1 MFNYTVRRIL
11 QLIPVLIGVT
21 FITFI
26 MFLAVPGN
34 AVRLALGNHPDPV
47 VEARITHQLGLD
59 KPWLVRYGDYLWK
72 AVQGDLGNSIKT
84 GEPVTK
90 IIGDRFTA
98 TLRLA
103 LAAIIFAIII
113 GVPAGI
119 ISATRQYS
127 FADNFFMLLSLF
139 GVSMP
144 IFVLGLLLILLFIV
158 TLGWIPGTGYGNG
171 QIAYLILPSIALGTI
186 PMAIISRMTRSA
198 ILEVLKSDYIRTAR
212 SKGIIESRVILKH
225 AMKNSLIPVV
235 TVIGNN
241 FAALMAG
248 AIITEKVFN
257 WPGLGTAMINAIDQ
271 RDLPII
277 MGLVLF
283 MAAIFV
289 FINLVVDISYAF
301 IDPRIRYK

>member
-59 KPWLVRYGDYLWK
+59 KPWPVRYADYLWK

-90 IIGDRFTA
+90 IIGDRFMA

-103 LAAIIFAIII
+103 LAAMIFAIII

-158 TLGWIPGTGYGNG
+158 TLGWVPGTGYGNG